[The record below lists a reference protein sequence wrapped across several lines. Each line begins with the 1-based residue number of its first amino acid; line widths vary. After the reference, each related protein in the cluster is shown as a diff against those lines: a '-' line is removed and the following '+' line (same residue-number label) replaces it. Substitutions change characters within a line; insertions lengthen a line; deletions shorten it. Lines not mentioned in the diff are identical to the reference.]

1 MENLGTI
8 EIHIV
13 GSKGT
18 SALTPENY
26 DIREVM
32 SILEGVEDL
41 LYPNYKGSRPLISY
55 SLQSGSV
62 RNVFKTSMQA
72 VVSFAAVA
80 QMIAQT
86 GSIDGLEIK
95 TAQAIEKIQENSRKT
110 SYTFEFK
117 TSLAEETT
125 FTISPTTNYKRT
137 ANLWVDA
144 EFYFYG
150 LITNAGGKD
159 KSNIHLDTRDMGLLK
174 IAADKEYLKQ
184 EERNLLYKE
193 YGVRVRGKQN
203 VESGE
208 IDKGD
213 LQLVELIDYLPL
225 YDDAYLNSLIDKV
238 GDRFAGVDVD
248 KMISEIR
255 GNYES

>member
-1 MENLGTI
+1 METLGTI
-8 EIHIV
+8 EIHIL

-18 SALTPENY
+18 NTLTPENY
-26 DIREVM
+26 DIKEVM

-72 VVSFAAVA
+72 VVSFAAVM

-86 GSIDGLEIK
+86 GSIDGLELK
-95 TAQAIEKIQENSRKT
+95 TAQAIERIQDNSRKT

-117 TSLAEETT
+117 TSLSEDTA

-137 ANLWVDA
+137 SNLWVDA

-150 LITNAGGKD
+150 IITNAGGKD
-159 KSNIHLDTRDMGLLK
+159 KSNIHLDTKEMGLLK
-174 IAADKEYLKQ
+174 IAADKEYLRQ

-193 YGVRVRGKQN
+193 FGIRVKGKQN

-208 IDKGD
+208 IDKTE
-213 LQLVELIDYLPL
+213 LSLIELIDYMPK
-225 YDDAYLNSLIDKV
+225 YDDSYLNGLIARV
-238 GDRFAGVDVD
+238 GDRFAGLNVDYL
-248 KMISEIR
+248 IREIR
-255 GNYES
+255 GDYES